1 MRTVRR
7 KAWDSFTVTPNRR
20 RHHAALR
27 TRMNTP
33 LQSYVS
39 DDQNALLRR

>member
-7 KAWDSFTVTPNRR
+7 KTWGSFTVTPNRR

-27 TRMNTP
+27 FTRMNTP
-33 LQSYVS
+33 LQS
-39 DDQNALLRR
+39 